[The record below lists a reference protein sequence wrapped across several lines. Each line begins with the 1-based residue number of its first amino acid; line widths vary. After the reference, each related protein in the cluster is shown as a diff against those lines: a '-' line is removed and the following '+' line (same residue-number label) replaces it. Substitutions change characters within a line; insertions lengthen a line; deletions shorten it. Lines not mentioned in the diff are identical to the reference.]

1 MLEFVH
7 FWLYF
12 VYDENNLIDPLL
24 QVGSDG
30 PKINGSDLIRI
41 LISEF
46 NKHVN
51 DIPGKVTVALGVV
64 AMVELK
70 YRSPGGQEQQVGQSG
85 PVHTDQD
92 IRGAYHLQLLG
103 ERGPVVGN
111 VCQKSKILFPFNQ
124 AQAMHIG

>member
-1 MLEFVH
+1 MFEFVNSG
-7 FWLYF
+7 LYF
-12 VYDENNLIDPLL
+12 VQNDNNFINPLL
-24 QVGSDG
+24 QVGSGSVEKSTGSGG

-41 LISEF
+41 RILISEF
-46 NKHVN
+46 NKQVN

-103 ERGPVVGN
+103 ERGPVDGKG
-111 VCQKSKILFPFNQ
+111 CQKK
-124 AQAMHIG
+124 